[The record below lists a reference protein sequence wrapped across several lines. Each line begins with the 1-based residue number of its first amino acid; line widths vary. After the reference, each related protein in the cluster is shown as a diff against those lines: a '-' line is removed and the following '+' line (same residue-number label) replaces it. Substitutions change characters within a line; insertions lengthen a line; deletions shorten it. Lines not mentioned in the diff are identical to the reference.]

1 MSKSLT
7 FQGLNNS
14 PNSIEAEIAVL
25 GGLILD
31 NEAWEQIADILQVND
46 FYNQEHRK
54 IYSCIVNLVNDNI
67 PFDIVTINEK
77 VNISDDKSF
86 STYLSEIINQ
96 TPSAANIKAY
106 ASIVREQSILRQLIN
121 VSNSLIE
128 KSRDGGIDS
137 KALLDEA
144 EQKIF
149 NISEESLKA
158 NNGFQNINDL
168 VKESLEQI
176 EERAENG
183 ESVTGVATGFSEFD
197 NKTTGL
203 QGGDLIIVAGR
214 PSMGKTSFAMNLA
227 EYASLKNDAVTAIFS
242 MEMSG
247 TQLSTR
253 LISSMGRINQQKIR
267 TGKLTDD
274 DWPRLTNAVALL
286 SKANIFI
293 DDTPAL
299 TPTDIRARSRRLKR
313 EKGLD
318 LIVIDYMQL
327 MQLSSNSEN
336 RATELSEIS
345 RSLKALAR
353 ELDVPVVALSQL
365 NRSLENRTDKRPI
378 MSDLRESGAIEQDAD
393 LIAFIY
399 RDEVY
404 NEDSTDKG
412 KAEIIIAKQRNGPIF
427 KTTLTFLG
435 ECTRFENY
443 TPEIYSAPEGFKWMD
458 PS

>member
-1 MSKSLT
+1 MSKNLT
-7 FQGLNNS
+7 FQSINKS

-31 NEAWEQIADILQVND
+31 NEAWEKVADILQVDD
-46 FYNQEHRK
+46 FYNQQHRK
-54 IYSCIVNLVNDNI
+54 IYSCIVDLIKDDI
-67 PFDIVTINEK
+67 PFDVLTINEK
-77 VNISDDKSF
+77 VNTSDDKSF

-106 ASIVREQSILRQLIN
+106 ANIVREQSILRQLIN
-121 VSNSLIE
+121 VSNNLIE

-137 KALLDEA
+137 KSLLDEA
-144 EQKIF
+144 ERTIF
-149 NISEESLKA
+149 NISEESQKA
-158 NNGFQNINDL
+158 NSGFQHINKL
-168 VKESLEQI
+168 VADSFKEI
-176 EERAENG
+176 EKRAESG
-183 ESVTGVATGFSEFD
+183 ESITGVATGFTDFD
-197 NKTTGL
+197 KNTLGL
-203 QGGDLIIVAGR
+203 QGGDLIIIAGR
-214 PSMGKTSFAMNLA
+214 PSMGKTAFAINIA
-227 EYASLKNDAVTAIFS
+227 EYASIKNDTITAIFS

-247 TQLSTR
+247 EQLSTR
-253 LISSMGRINQQKIR
+253 LISSMGRINSSKIR
-267 TGKLTDD
+267 AGKLTDD
-274 DWPRLTNAVALL
+274 DWPRLTNAIALL
-286 SKANIFI
+286 SKTNIFI

-299 TPTDIRARSRRLKR
+299 TPTDIRARARRLKR

-327 MQLSSNSEN
+327 MQLSNSSEN

-393 LIAFIY
+393 VISFIY

-404 NEDSTDKG
+404 NEDSPDKG
-412 KAEIIIAKQRNGPIF
+412 TAEIIVAKQRNGPIF
-427 KTTLTFLG
+427 KTKLTFLG
-435 ECTRFENY
+435 ECTRFENFQSDF
-443 TPEIYSAPEGFKWMD
+443 YSKPEGIK
-458 PS
+458 

>member
-7 FQGLNNS
+7 LQSLNKS
-14 PNSIEAEIAVL
+14 PSSAEAEIAVL

-31 NEAWEQIADILQVND
+31 NNSWDQIADILQIND
-46 FYNQEHRK
+46 FYNEENKK
-54 IYSCIVNLVNDNI
+54 IFSCIVDLSNDRT
-67 PFDIVTINEK
+67 PFDVVIINKKINTE
-77 VNISDDKSF
+77 NDKSF
-86 STYLSEIINQ
+86 TVYLSEIINQ

-121 VSNSLIE
+121 VSNNLIE
-128 KSRDGGIDS
+128 KSYDGSIDS

-144 EQKIF
+144 EQRIF
-149 NISEESLKA
+149 NITDESLRGRS
-158 NNGFQNINDL
+158 GFKSIKQL
-168 VKESLEQI
+168 TKESFEKI
-176 EERAENG
+176 EDLS
-183 ESVTGVATGFSEFD
+183 ESGSDITGVATGFSSFD
-197 NKTTGL
+197 NKTAGL
-203 QGGDLIIVAGR
+203 QGGDLVIVAGR
-214 PSMGKTSFAMNLA
+214 PSMGKTSFAMNIA

-247 TQLSTR
+247 EQLSTR
-253 LISSMGRINQQKIR
+253 LLSSVGRVNQTNVRI
-267 TGKLTDD
+267 GKLTDD
-274 DWPRLTNAVALL
+274 DWPRLTSAVALL

-299 TPTDIRARSRRLKR
+299 TPIDIRAKARRLKR

-327 MQLSSNSEN
+327 MQLSNRAEN
-336 RATELSEIS
+336 RATEISEIS

-353 ELDVPVVALSQL
+353 ELNIPIVALSQL
-365 NRSLENRTDKRPI
+365 NRSVENRSDRRPI

-399 RDEVY
+399 RDEEY
-404 NEDSTDKG
+404 NTDSPDKG
-412 KAEIIIAKQRNGPIF
+412 KAEINVAKQRNGPTF
-427 KTTLTFLG
+427 KMTLTFLK

-443 TPEIYSAPEGFKWMD
+443 TPDIYSSSEGLK
-458 PS
+458 

>member
-1 MSKSLT
+1 MVID
-7 FQGLNNS
+7 NS
-14 PNSIEAEIAVL
+14 S
-25 GGLILD
+25 
-31 NEAWEQIADILQVND
+31 WEKITDILQVDD
-46 FYNQEHRK
+46 FYNEQHRK
-54 IYSCIVNLVNDNI
+54 IYSCILELVNENI
-67 PFDIVTINEK
+67 PFDVVTINEK
-77 VNISDDKSF
+77 ANSSNDISF
-86 STYLSEIINQ
+86 STYLSNIINQ

-106 ASIVREQSILRQLIN
+106 ATIVREQSILRQLIN
-121 VSNSLIE
+121 VSNNLIE

-137 KALLDEA
+137 KELLDEA
-144 EQKIF
+144 ERTIF
-149 NISEESLKA
+149 NISEESQKA
-158 NNGFQNINDL
+158 NSGFKNIADL
-168 VKESLEQI
+168 VGDSMI
-176 EERAENG
+176 EIQERADKG
-183 ESVTGVATGFSEFD
+183 ETVTGVATGFTEFD
-197 NKTTGL
+197 EKTTGL
-203 QGGDLIIVAGR
+203 QPGDLVIVAGR

-227 EYASLKNDAVTAIFS
+227 EYASIKNNAVTAIFS

-247 TQLSTR
+247 TQLSSR

-267 TGKLTDD
+267 TAKLTDD
-274 DWPRLTNAVALL
+274 DWPRLTNAIALL
-286 SKANIFI
+286 SKAKIFI

-313 EKGLD
+313 DKGLD

-327 MQLSSNSEN
+327 MQLNNSSEN

-393 LIAFIY
+393 VISFIY

-404 NEDSTDKG
+404 NEDSSEKG
-412 KAEIIIAKQRNGPIF
+412 TAEIIVAKQRNGPIF
-427 KTTLTFLG
+427 KTKLTFLG

-443 TPEIYSAPEGFKWMD
+443 TPEILSVPEGFK
-458 PS
+458 

>member
-1 MSKSLT
+1 MSESLT
-7 FQGLNNS
+7 FQGLNQT

-31 NEAWEQIADILQVND
+31 NEAWEKIADILTEND
-46 FYNQEHRK
+46 FYNHEHRK
-54 IYSCIVNLVNDNI
+54 IYSCIVDLIDQNI
-67 PFDIVTINEK
+67 PFDVVTINEK
-77 VNISDDKSF
+77 VNISNDKSF
-86 STYLSEIINQ
+86 SIYLSEIIDQ

-106 ASIVREQSILRQLIN
+106 ANIVREQSILRQLIN
-121 VSNSLIE
+121 VSNALIE
-128 KSRDGGIDS
+128 KSKEGGIDS

-158 NNGFQNINDL
+158 NSGFQNINQL
-168 VKESLEQI
+168 VKDSLLEI
-176 EERAENG
+176 EDRAEIG
-183 ESVTGVATGFSEFD
+183 LSVTGVATGFSDFD

-214 PSMGKTSFAMNLA
+214 PSMGKTRFAMNLA
-227 EYASLKNDAVTAIFS
+227 EYASLKSDAVTAIFS

-267 TGKLTDD
+267 TGKLSDE

-299 TPTDIRARSRRLKR
+299 TPTDIRARARRLKR
-313 EKGLD
+313 DKGLD

-365 NRSLENRTDKRPI
+365 NRSVESRTDKRPM

-393 LIAFIY
+393 IIAFIY

-404 NEDSTDKG
+404 NPDSPDKG
-412 KAEIIIAKQRNGPIF
+412 KAEILVAKQRNGPIF
-427 KTTLTFLG
+427 NTTLTFLG

-443 TPEIYSAPEGFKWMD
+443 IPEIYSSKPEAFK
-458 PS
+458 

>member
-1 MSKSLT
+1 VDLVQ
-7 FQGLNNS
+7 QGT
-14 PNSIEAEIAVL
+14 
-25 GGLILD
+25 
-31 NEAWEQIADILQVND
+31 
-46 FYNQEHRK
+46 
-54 IYSCIVNLVNDNI
+54 
-67 PFDIVTINEK
+67 PFDVVTVNEK
-77 VNISDDKSF
+77 MNLSDDKSI
-86 STYLSEIINQ
+86 STYLSEIISQ

-106 ASIVREQSILRQLIN
+106 ANIVREQSILRQLIH
-121 VSNSLIE
+121 VSNNLIE
-128 KSRDGGIDS
+128 KSNKGGIDS

-149 NISEESLKA
+149 SISEESVKA
-158 NNGFQNINDL
+158 NNGFQSINDL
-168 VKESLEQI
+168 VGESLKQI

-183 ESVTGVATGFSEFD
+183 EAVTGVATGFTDFD

-293 DDTPAL
+293 DDTAAL
-299 TPTDIRARSRRLKR
+299 TPIDIRARARRLKR

-327 MQLSSNSEN
+327 MQLSNNSEN

-393 LIAFIY
+393 VIAFIY

-404 NEDSTDKG
+404 NEDSPDKG
-412 KAEIIIAKQRNGPIF
+412 KAEIIVAKQRNGPIF

-443 TPEIYSAPEGFKWMD
+443 TPEIYSSPESFK
-458 PS
+458 

>member
-7 FQGLNNS
+7 FQSLNKS

-25 GGLILD
+25 GGLIID
-31 NEAWEQIADILQVND
+31 NESWEKIADILSVND

-54 IYSCIVNLVNDNI
+54 IYSCIVSLVDDNT
-67 PFDIVTINEK
+67 PFDVVTINEK
-77 VNISDDKSF
+77 VNTSNDKSF

-106 ASIVREQSILRQLIN
+106 ANIVREQSILRQLIN
-121 VSNSLIE
+121 VSNVLIE
-128 KSRDGGIDS
+128 KSRDGAIDS

-158 NNGFQNINDL
+158 NNGFQNINQL

-197 NKTTGL
+197 DKTTGL

-214 PSMGKTSFAMNLA
+214 PSMGKTSFAMNLS
-227 EYASLKNDAVTAIFS
+227 EYASLKSDAVTAIFS

-299 TPTDIRARSRRLKR
+299 TPTDIRARARRLKR

-327 MQLSSNSEN
+327 MQLTNSSEN

-412 KAEIIIAKQRNGPIF
+412 KAEIIVAKQRNGPIF

-443 TPEIYSAPEGFKWMD
+443 TPEIYSTPEAFK
-458 PS
+458 